1 MVQHQERGCPMS
13 TTTDAYRH
21 RLSTLYWIERVIS
34 NPIKWA
40 LAISGTALLFYWN
53 WDGIRWTEA
62 ATLFAYGLQNALFT
76 VLFARASFSLSVAKL
91 LVVLS
96 YAFDFLFVSFLIFGL
111 GGTASQIGFL
121 MYVTLIFKAGLY
133 YPVFKES
140 LLVLPVAI
148 ALYVTLLGMREGAD
162 VFSEYAMKPRLFILL
177 AMPLI
182 TIYTAHLFEQRERQV
197 FQLNGRLRDRTTAL
211 RRKAQEMRAVIEG
224 MHDGLLVIDAHHRV
238 VTLNPVSSTI
248 LGLDADARTPISL
261 AAVENG
267 EQLREIVDEALRDSK
282 ATGMLEAPTPQ
293 SGVGDGST
301 RCFQVVASRIA
312 GDNGNGDRVVMIL
325 RDITEQRQLENAK
338 TNFLSIVSHEL
349 RTPLSSIKGFLKII
363 LEGRP
368 GPLNETQA
376 DFIATASGQA
386 EVLNVLVND
395 LVEFTRMQVRQTDLD
410 LSPVS
415 LAEVATSICS
425 RLKPLLDDKDLSLRN
440 AVPTNLPEIEG
451 DRTRLEQVVSNLLA
465 NAIKFTP
472 AGGRIT
478 LSAWVD
484 EDELTFAVSDTGI
497 GIPADHLPKVFE
509 PFYQVSDGP
518 ARLHGGMGLGL
529 AICRHIIERH
539 GGRLE
544 VDSTEGMGSTFR
556 FTLPAHDAPDQTVNM
571 DLILRCIPGGRNAWV
586 GDLNW
591 RPPTAS

>member
-1 MVQHQERGCPMS
+1 MNVTIDAHQ
-13 TTTDAYRH
+13 H
-21 RLSTLYWIERVIS
+21 RLATLYWIERVIS

-40 LAISGTALLFYWN
+40 LAASGTALLFYWN

-62 ATLFAYGLQNALFT
+62 VTLLAYGLQNVLFT
-76 VLFARASFSLSVAKL
+76 VLFARVSFSLPVAKL
-91 LVVLS
+91 LVIAS
-96 YAFDFLFVSFLIFGL
+96 YACDFLFVSFLIFGL

-148 ALYVTLLGMREGAD
+148 GLYVTLLGMREGVD
-162 VFSEYAMKPRLFILL
+162 VFGEFAMKPRLFILL
-177 AMPLI
+177 AMPVI
-182 TIYTAHLFEQRERQV
+182 TIYTAHLFEQRERQF
-197 FQLNGRLRDRTTAL
+197 FQLNSRLQDRTTAL
-211 RRKAQEMRAVIEG
+211 RRQAQEMRAVIEG
-224 MHDGLLVIDAHHRV
+224 MHDGLLVIDAHQRV
-238 VTLNPVSSTI
+238 VTLNPVSSSI
-248 LGLDADARTPISL
+248 LGLDVDAHAPISL
-261 AAVENG
+261 ATVENG
-267 EQLREIVDEALRDSK
+267 EQLQEIVDAALRESK
-282 ATGMLEAPTPQ
+282 ATGMLESPVPYR
-293 SGVGDGST
+293 GVSQEAA
-301 RCFQVVASRIA
+301 RCFQVVASRIG

-325 RDITEQRQLENAK
+325 RYITEQRQLESAK

-368 GPLNETQA
+368 GPLNDVQT

-395 LVEFTRMQVRQTDLD
+395 LVEFTRMQIRQTDLD
-410 LSPVS
+410 RSAVS
-415 LAEVATSICS
+415 LAEIAASLCT
-425 RLKPLLDDKDLSLRN
+425 RLKPLVDDKGLSLRN

-451 DRTRLEQVVSNLLA
+451 DRSRLEQVVSNLLA

-472 AGGRIT
+472 EGGRIT
-478 LSAWVD
+478 MSAWVD
-484 EDELTFAVSDTGI
+484 EGELTFAVSDTGI
-497 GIPADHLPKVFE
+497 GIPADQLPKVFE

-529 AICRHIIERH
+529 AICRHIVERH

-556 FTLPAHDAPDQTVNM
+556 FALPAQGGPVQTVNM
-571 DLILRCIPGGRNAWV
+571 DLVLRCLPGGR
-586 GDLNW
+586 DLW
-591 RPPTAS
+591 AGHTSWPRPAS